1 MVTVNV
7 ILGSNRQ
14 VAIGKRLFKYLEN
27 QIAPLV
33 GERDEIT
40 FKFITLDQYHLDF
53 FHEDLPPID
62 NPERK
67 LAPNEQQWIDD
78 MQAAD
83 GYIFIT
89 PEYNHSIPAVLKN
102 AIDYLAFEG
111 NRKPAKIISY
121 ADSMR
126 AGQFGGEALRE
137 VINRLGFITLP
148 MIITVGKVTAN
159 FSADG
164 FLLED
169 APSGAYYQKKLLET
183 LHEIGFYSRI
193 LKGHP
198 YQEFNSKV

>member
-27 QIAPLV
+27 EIAPFV
-33 GERDEIT
+33 SERDEVT

-53 FHEDLPPID
+53 FHEDLPPIN

-67 LAPNEQQWIDD
+67 LALNEQQWIDD
-78 MQAAD
+78 MQTAD

-111 NRKPAKIISY
+111 NRNQSVRFY
-121 ADSMR
+121 H
-126 AGQFGGEALRE
+126 F
-137 VINRLGFITLP
+137 
-148 MIITVGKVTAN
+148 AN
-159 FSADG
+159 G
-164 FLLED
+164 YH
-169 APSGAYYQKKLLET
+169 G
-183 LHEIGFYSRI
+183 R
-193 LKGHP
+193 
-198 YQEFNSKV
+198 